1 MRLLPIVIW
10 PEDALSHYLRLDCP
24 CAHVYPA
31 SAACAGHET
40 SSLKCLSFAFRHL
53 TALGVVGNMD
63 VGAYEPAKSKTKTT
77 PILQNK
83 SAPLMVKRG
92 AF

>member
-10 PEDALSHYLRLDCP
+10 PEDALSHHLRLECP

-31 SAACAGHET
+31 SAACAGNET
-40 SSLKCLSFAFRHL
+40 SSLKCLPFAFGHL

-63 VGAYEPAKSKTKTT
+63 VGAYEATRSKTNTT

-83 SAPLMVKRG
+83 SAPLTVKRG